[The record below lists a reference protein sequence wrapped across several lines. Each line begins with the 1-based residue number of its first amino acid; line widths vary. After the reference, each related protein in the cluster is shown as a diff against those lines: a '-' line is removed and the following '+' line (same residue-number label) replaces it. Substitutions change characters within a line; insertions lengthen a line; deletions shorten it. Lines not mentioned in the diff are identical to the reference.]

1 MRSSRGG
8 WTVKL
13 AGAGLAVLLAAGGVT
28 VYLLMDRAD
37 AGDAALPTRVLGT
50 QAIALVNPGAAGP
63 AAWQGTGQAPG
74 TLLQTGGRLT
84 FSASAQPGAGWTADQ
99 MAGGTYIFIYL
110 ANGGLC
116 LTSPPAPSAAAV
128 LDHCDLQASQ
138 RWLRQGPTPGPNGM
152 EYWQLRNAADGRCLA
167 AGNLVSLT
175 VQAGSGSGGGGGGSS
190 QAAQM
195 QTCHPVPGWRQLV
208 TFVQLP

>member
-1 MRSSRGG
+1 MRRRGG
-8 WTVKL
+8 WAVRL

-28 VYLLMDRAD
+28 VYLLMDGAS

-63 AAWQGTGQAPG
+63 AVWQGTGQAPG

-84 FSASAQPGAGWTADQ
+84 FSAGAQPGAGWTADQ

-116 LTSPPAPSAAAV
+116 LTSPAAPAAAAA
-128 LDHCDLQASQ
+128 LEHCDLQTHQ
-138 RWLRQGPTPGPNGM
+138 RWLRQGMTPGPNGL
-152 EYWQLRNAADGRCLA
+152 EYWQLRNEADGRCLA
-167 AGNLVSLT
+167 AGSLVSLAA
-175 VQAGSGSGGGGGGSS
+175 QAGSASKQSS
-190 QAAQM
+190 QAVQM
-195 QTCHPVPGWRQLV
+195 ATCQGAPGWRQLV